1 MLRRAASALVVIAAA
16 THSAAGQR
24 AASDSVPAKRWEI
37 LADVRGGVPTGF
49 VQVRENAVAGTR
61 LDFRNS
67 LAIHSLWAAAVEVD
81 WLPDARTRISFAV
94 TSVSLWGESVPSHDV
109 YFNGTTLAAGS
120 RLVTST
126 EFPNF
131 VAATITGS
139 RRIAG
144 IGKGVLSG
152 TAGVSFVVLEFVLEG
167 TLAPS
172 SATRETKED
181 FYAQELPVPEL
192 GLDYRAPI
200 GSRWQV
206 DLSLTGGWLPWV
218 NSLRKEGGTVTI
230 TQTAAQFTAESRYAV
245 TPTFGVT
252 GALRLSSF
260 AQDEQSTEDGNVISM
275 RTATVGIGLAQR
287 F

>member
-1 MLRRAASALVVIAAA
+1 
-16 THSAAGQR
+16 
-24 AASDSVPAKRWEI
+24 
-37 LADVRGGVPTGF
+37 VPTGF

-152 TAGVSFVVLEFVLEG
+152 TAGVSFVVLEG